1 MRKEKMGVD
10 EWDEEELREEPP
22 PLELMLLREAPT
34 RLIRQSLSQQAGEA
48 IKRRILSLDLPP
60 GTRLVVDVLAEEM
73 GVSRTPV
80 REALRELVSQGLV
93 TYDGN
98 SYTVTRYTRRDVE
111 EIFAIRRALEVLAAR
126 QAAERISPQALQE
139 LRALCEEGVR
149 RLRER
154 DAKFLVEM
162 DSRFHEIIAEQ
173 SGNTRLQSMLA
184 SLRDQAWLIRN
195 RHRGRTPGHPGAA
208 GSARSGWGRGADGR
222 TPLARRT
229 AHAGVVGAVKPAGT
243 GTYAGIHHALFRTR
257 GSHDHHRSC

>member
-34 RLIRQSLSQQAGEA
+34 HLIRQSLSQQAGEA

-184 SLRDQAWLIRN
+184 SLRDQAWLIRRWGFMN
-195 RHRGRTPGHPGAA
+195 RLAEYVETVTVAEHLAILERLEAHDPDGAA
-208 GSARSGWGRGADGR
+208 ALMEEHLLRGEQR
-222 TPLARRT
+222 TLEWL
-229 AHAGVVGAVKPAGT
+229 G
-243 GTYAGIHHALFRTR
+243 L
-257 GSHDHHRSC
+257 